1 MAMTIRKLALYR
13 TPLLHMEHYG
23 MVQLVYSLK
32 TLDSPLSFPE
42 QLLLLAPP
50 LQYLY
55 RPETMTM
62 AQVIVRNFGPL
73 A

>member
-42 QLLLLAPP
+42 QLPFLAPP

-62 AQVIVRNFGPL
+62 A
-73 A
+73 